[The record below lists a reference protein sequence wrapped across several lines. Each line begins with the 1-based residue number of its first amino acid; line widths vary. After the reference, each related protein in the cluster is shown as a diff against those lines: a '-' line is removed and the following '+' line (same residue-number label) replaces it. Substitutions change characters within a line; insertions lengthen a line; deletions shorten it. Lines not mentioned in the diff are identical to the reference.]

1 MIPVLSVVNFLTS
14 IANAVFA
21 IYLISNGSIGGLF
34 NFVVA
39 LFCGVLASQI
49 AIRQQRSEQCDRTW

>member
-14 IANAVFA
+14 IANAVCA

-49 AIRQQRSEQCDRTW
+49 AIIQQRSEQCDRTW